1 MHIYFTARILAN
13 RFLIPFLLGIK
24 FNLLTILPLFFGGI
38 ILLCKKAA
46 FLAKIALYVSG
57 LVGFGSAFSLGG
69 LAGGGGFGGL
79 GGYGGYGGYGVNG
92 YGGGGFGTGA
102 VVRPP
107 HHLNDLEA
115 EVGGY
120 YKRRHEKQL
129 STGGNLQSAALAI
142 TQPPQDEFND
152 NFYEFEKKVL
162 LQDRHRGSIETVEK
176 PESSNGY
183 RTFVW
188 KSN

>member
-1 MHIYFTARILAN
+1 M
-13 RFLIPFLLGIK
+13 
-24 FNLLTILPLFFGGI
+24 
-38 ILLCKKAA
+38 
-46 FLAKIALYVSG
+46 AKIALYVSG

-79 GGYGGYGGYGVNG
+79 GGYGGNGYGAGG
-92 YGGGGFGTGA
+92 YGGGFGGGA
-102 VVRPP
+102 VLRPP
-107 HHLNDLEA
+107 LHLNDLEP

-129 STGGNLQSAALAI
+129 TTGSGLQAEALAI
-142 TQPPQDEFND
+142 THPPQDEYND
-152 NFYEFEKKVL
+152 HFYEFEKKVL
-162 LQDRHRGSIETVEK
+162 LQDRHRGSIETEK